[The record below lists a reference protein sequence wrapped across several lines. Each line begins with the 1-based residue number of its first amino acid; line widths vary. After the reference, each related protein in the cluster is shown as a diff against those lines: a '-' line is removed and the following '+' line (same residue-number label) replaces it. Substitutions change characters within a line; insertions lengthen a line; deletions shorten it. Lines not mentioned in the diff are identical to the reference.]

1 MAECVYGVDDAK
13 MVELGLEQAFPVC
26 ASICLRRAKLNDLT
40 VTLDLDVSSA
50 PELLQMARQNMVFM
64 GVATAVG
71 FLASPPVQA
80 IAAEEQEFAER
91 VSQLAAAF
99 NLGYAEARARFRA
112 YCVRRPSSWHECW
125 HEIMS
130 GKSDW

>member
-1 MAECVYGVDDAK
+1 M
-13 MVELGLEQAFPVC
+13 
-26 ASICLRRAKLNDLT
+26 NDLT
-40 VTLDLDVSSA
+40 FTLDLDVSSA

-71 FLASPPVQA
+71 FLASPSVQA
-80 IAAEEQEFAER
+80 IAAEEQEYAGYISR
-91 VSQLAAAF
+91 LAAAY
-99 NLGYAEARARFRA
+99 NLDYDAARDRFRA